1 MDYKI
6 ITISKKELYAEGVIT
21 ADECIADVPLDVI
34 PSLMLRIKRDEVI
47 EAYCKA
53 YKFTP
58 EELAE
63 YEFGIDDWIGFGSVT
78 CYELGGGTLVGY
90 GYNELQMVVL
100 G

>member
-21 ADECIADVPLDVI
+21 ADECIADVPIDVI
-34 PSLMLRIKRDEVI
+34 PRLMLRMKRDEVI

-53 YKFTP
+53 FEFTP
-58 EELAE
+58 EKLAE
-63 YEFGIDDWIGFGSVT
+63 YEGGIDNWIGFGSVT
-78 CYELGGGTLVGY
+78 CWELGGGTLVGY
-90 GYNELQMVVL
+90 GCNELQMVVL